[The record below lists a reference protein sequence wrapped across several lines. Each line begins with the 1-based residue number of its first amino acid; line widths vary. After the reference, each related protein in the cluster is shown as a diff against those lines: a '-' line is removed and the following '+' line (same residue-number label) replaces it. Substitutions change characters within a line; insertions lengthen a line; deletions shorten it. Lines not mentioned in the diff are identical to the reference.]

1 MTQLV
6 QRTTTTLGA
15 AATST
20 THAPWTAVFG
30 RLQIAVDVIAI
41 VTALTIAAAAA
52 GLVAPWMSEGV
63 EGGLLTEGTVVSVV
77 TAAIWLLF
85 LAATASRSPR
95 VVGTGATE
103 YRRVVQSTFFVFGLV
118 ALVAYVV
125 GIPGLRLFLAYGF
138 FAGVFLLVAGR
149 WGARKWLVGQRRR
162 GRMSRSVLLV
172 GSLDS
177 VATVARDVQRNPAA
191 GFDVV
196 GACTPSGVVAG
207 TVPGTDIPVSGS
219 LASLTQ
225 ALAVTGADTV
235 IITSANEFSPA
246 QVRELS
252 WKLEPGRQHLVLAP
266 SLTDIGG
273 PRLHTRPV
281 NGLPLIHVETPRY
294 EGGKLYL
301 KRIFDIVASGL
312 LLIVLS
318 PVLLGIAMIVR
329 LSTPGTVFFRQP
341 RIGLKGTEFSM
352 LKFRSMYV
360 DAEAR
365 LADLASVER
374 DEGNS
379 VMFKMRD
386 DPRVTPI
393 GRFLRRYS
401 LDELPQL
408 INVLLGSMSL
418 VGPRPPLE
426 REVVQYSDHVHRR
439 FLVKPGI
446 TGLWQVSGRSNL
458 DWDETVRLD
467 LFYVENW
474 TLMGDIFIL
483 WKTARAVVRGEGAY

>member
-1 MTQLV
+1 MTEV
-6 QRTTTTLGA
+6 IQRTTLSTRALPRITA
-15 AATST
+15 DWAT
-20 THAPWTAVFG
+20 VFG
-30 RLQIAVDVIAI
+30 RILITADLLAVI
-41 VTALTIAAAAA
+41 TTITLAASVA
-52 GLVAPWMSEGV
+52 GLSAPWMSGSFNSQMN
-63 EGGLLTEGTVVSVV
+63 TEGLIVCSASAV
-77 TAAIWLLF
+77 IWLFF

-103 YRRVVQSTFFVFGLV
+103 YRRVVQATFLVFGLV
-118 ALVAYVV
+118 ALIAYVLDV
-125 GIPGLRLFLAYGF
+125 PGLRLFLAFGL
-138 FAGVFLLVAGR
+138 GMGIPLLVTVR
-149 WGARKWLVGQRRR
+149 WIARKWLVGQRKR

-172 GSLDS
+172 GSLDTI
-177 VATVARDVQRNPAA
+177 ATVASDVQRNPAA
-191 GFDVV
+191 GFKVV

-207 TVPGTDIPVSGS
+207 TVPGTGIPVSGS

-225 ALAVTGADTV
+225 ALDATGADTV

-252 WKLEPGRQHLVLAP
+252 WKLEPGQQHLVLAP

-294 EGGKLYL
+294 EGGKLYA
-301 KRIFDIVASGL
+301 KRLFDIVASGA
-312 LLIVLS
+312 LILVLS
-318 PVLLGIAMIVR
+318 PVLLGIAMVIR
-329 LSTPGTVFFRQP
+329 LSTPGTILFRQP
-341 RIGLKGTEFSM
+341 RVGLKGSEFSM
-352 LKFRSMYV
+352 LKFRSMYE
-360 DAEAR
+360 DAEDR
-365 LADLASVER
+365 LADLAHVGRE
-374 DEGNS
+374 EGNA

-393 GRFLRRYS
+393 GKFLRRYS

-408 INVLLGSMSL
+408 FNVFLGSMSL

-446 TGLWQVSGRSNL
+446 TGLWQVSGRSDL

-474 TLMGDIFIL
+474 TMIGDIFIL
-483 WKTARAVVRGEGAY
+483 WKTARAVIRGEGAY